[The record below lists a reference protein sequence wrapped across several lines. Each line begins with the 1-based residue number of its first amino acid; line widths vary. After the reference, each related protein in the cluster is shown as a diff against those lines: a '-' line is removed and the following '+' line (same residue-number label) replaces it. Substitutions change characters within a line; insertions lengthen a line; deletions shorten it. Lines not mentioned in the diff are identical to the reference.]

1 MSLVVN
7 CGKTDKG
14 VVKMKVKVREKQV
27 MYKYFD
33 EYCYLYDWLQEHKEY
48 KMVKYNFTFA
58 YGYQLQYT
66 EK

>member
-1 MSLVVN
+1 
-7 CGKTDKG
+7 
-14 VVKMKVKVREKQV
+14 MKVKVREKQV
-27 MYKYFD
+27 MYKYFN